1 MAITVAF
8 AVHCLGDAGAS
19 GDGLRSEEGSLLSS
33 IKSPI
38 VVIDSCQIQK
48 RFGSRRER
56 QQALFESQPITR
68 AGEQGEDSAM
78 EATSERNTPD
88 RPDTSGEARHEPASS
103 NQVRTINLA
112 LQGGGAHGAFTW
124 GVLDRLLD
132 EKDLAFEGL
141 SATSAGAMN
150 AAAFAYGLAVDGRE
164 GARKALAGYWRRVSD
179 AARLGPLQPNPI
191 DRMLAD
197 HKLTWSPIFTLIDFV
212 TRVLSPYQFNPAN
225 YNPLRDVVEQS
236 INFEVLKRADC
247 PVKLF
252 LSATNV
258 RTGKVK
264 IFAGTEISVSA
275 VMASA
280 CLPTMFHAVEIDG
293 EAYWDGG
300 YMGNPALFPLI
311 YNCESTDIVT
321 VHINPLFR
329 KEIPR
334 AAGDI
339 LNRINEISFNSS
351 LMREMRAVSFVTK
364 LIAQNRIVDGGLR
377 PVRIHSIADDEFMG
391 ALSPTSK
398 YNADWD
404 FLVFLRDQGR
414 KCAGD
419 WLAKNFV
426 KLGVESSID
435 VDQVYL

>member
-1 MAITVAF
+1 
-8 AVHCLGDAGAS
+8 
-19 GDGLRSEEGSLLSS
+19 
-33 IKSPI
+33 
-38 VVIDSCQIQK
+38 
-48 RFGSRRER
+48 
-56 QQALFESQPITR
+56 
-68 AGEQGEDSAM
+68 M
-78 EATSERNTPD
+78 EVTSEQNSADGPEA
-88 RPDTSGEARHEPASS
+88 SGEAGHKPTFS
-103 NQVRTINLA
+103 NQDRTINLA

-150 AAAFAYGLAVDGRE
+150 AAVFAYGLAVDGRE
-164 GARKALAGYWRRVSD
+164 GARKALTGYWKRVSD

-191 DRMLAD
+191 DRMLGD
-197 HKLTWSPIFTLIDFV
+197 HKLTWSPIFSLIDFV
-212 TRVLSPYQFNPAN
+212 TRALSPYQFNPVD
-225 YNPLRDVVEQS
+225 YNPLREVVEQS
-236 INFEVLKRADC
+236 IDFDVLQRPDC

-264 IFAGTEISVSA
+264 IFAGKEISLYA

-311 YNCESTDIVT
+311 YNCKSTDIVI
-321 VHINPLFR
+321 VHINPLSR
-329 KEIPR
+329 KEVPR
-334 AAGDI
+334 TAGDI

-364 LIAQNRIVDGGLR
+364 LVTQNRIVGEEL
-377 PVRIHSIADDEFMG
+377 PHVLIHSIADDEFMS
-391 ALSPTSK
+391 ALSSTSK
-398 YNADWD
+398 YNADWA
-404 FLVFLRDQGR
+404 FLTFLRDQGR

-419 WLAKNFV
+419 WLAKNFA
-426 KLGVESSID
+426 KLGVESSVDID
-435 VDQVYL
+435 KMYL

>member
-1 MAITVAF
+1 M
-8 AVHCLGDAGAS
+8 
-19 GDGLRSEEGSLLSS
+19 EG
-33 IKSPI
+33 
-38 VVIDSCQIQK
+38 
-48 RFGSRRER
+48 
-56 QQALFESQPITR
+56 
-68 AGEQGEDSAM
+68 
-78 EATSERNTPD
+78 TSERNAAD
-88 RPDTSGEARHEPASS
+88 RPEASRGAGHERTIS

-150 AAAFAYGLAVDGRE
+150 AAVFAYGLAVDGRE
-164 GARKALAGYWRRVSD
+164 GARNALTGFWKRVSD

-191 DRMLAD
+191 DRMLGD
-197 HKLTWSPIFTLIDFV
+197 HKLTWSPVFSLIGFV
-212 TRVLSPYQFNPAN
+212 TRMLSPYQFNPAD

-236 INFEVLKRADC
+236 IDFDVLKRPEC

-258 RTGKVK
+258 RSGKVK

-311 YNCESTDIVT
+311 YNCASSDIVI

-329 KEIPR
+329 KDVPHT
-334 AAGDI
+334 ADDI

-351 LMREMRAVSFVTK
+351 LMREMRAVSFVTRLVTQK
-364 LIAQNRIVDGGLR
+364 RIVEGGLKHIL
-377 PVRIHSIADDEFMG
+377 IHGIADDEFMG
-391 ALSPTSK
+391 ALSATSK

-404 FLVFLRDQGR
+404 FLSFLRDRGR
-414 KCAGD
+414 KCADD
-419 WLAKNFV
+419 WLARNLV
-426 KLGVESSID
+426 KVGIESSVDID
-435 VDQVYL
+435 KMYL

>member
-1 MAITVAF
+1 MKI
-8 AVHCLGDAGAS
+8 
-19 GDGLRSEEGSLLSS
+19 
-33 IKSPI
+33 
-38 VVIDSCQIQK
+38 
-48 RFGSRRER
+48 
-56 QQALFESQPITR
+56 
-68 AGEQGEDSAM
+68 
-78 EATSERNTPD
+78 TSERNSAE
-88 RPDTSGEARHEPASS
+88 RPEASGGAGQEPTFS

-124 GVLDRLLD
+124 GVLDRFLE
-132 EKDLAFEGL
+132 EKYLAFEGL

-150 AAAFAYGLAVDGRE
+150 AAVFAYGLTVDGRE
-164 GARKALAGYWRRVSD
+164 GARKALTGYWKRVSD

-191 DRMLAD
+191 DRMLGD
-197 HKLTWSPIFTLIDFV
+197 HKLTWSPIFSVVDFV

-225 YNPLRDVVEQS
+225 YNPLRDLVEQS
-236 INFEVLKRADC
+236 IDFEVLKRPDC

-264 IFAGTEISVSA
+264 IFSGTEISVSA

-311 YNCESTDIVT
+311 YNCKSTDIVT

-329 KEIPR
+329 KEVPR

-364 LIAQNRIVDGGLR
+364 LITQNRVVDGGLKR
-377 PVRIHSIADDEFMG
+377 VLIHSIADDEFMG

-404 FLVFLRDQGR
+404 FLIFLRDQGR
-414 KCAGD
+414 KCAGN

-426 KLGVESSID
+426 KLGVESSVDID
-435 VDQVYL
+435 KMYL

>member
-1 MAITVAF
+1 ME
-8 AVHCLGDAGAS
+8 GAS
-19 GDGLRSEEGSLLSS
+19 EQNSAE
-33 IKSPI
+33 SPEA
-38 VVIDSCQIQK
+38 S
-48 RFGSRRER
+48 GGAGREPT
-56 QQALFESQPITR
+56 F
-68 AGEQGEDSAM
+68 
-78 EATSERNTPD
+78 
-88 RPDTSGEARHEPASS
+88 S

-150 AAAFAYGLAVDGRE
+150 AAAFAYGLAVGGRE
-164 GARKALAGYWRRVSD
+164 GARKALTGYWKGVSD
-179 AARLGPLQPNPI
+179 AAKLGPLQPNFI
-191 DRMLAD
+191 DRMLGD
-197 HKLTWSPIFTLIDFV
+197 HKLAWSPVFSLIGFV
-212 TRVLSPYQFNPAN
+212 TRVLSPYEFNPAD

-236 INFEVLKRADC
+236 IDFEVLKRPDC

-252 LSATNV
+252 LSGTNV

-264 IFAGTEISVSA
+264 IFAGKEISVSA

-311 YNCESTDIVT
+311 YNCKSTDILI

-329 KEIPR
+329 KELPR
-334 AAGDI
+334 AAVDI

-351 LMREMRAVSFVTK
+351 LMREMRAVSFVSRLVK
-364 LIAQNRIVDGGLR
+364 QNRIVGEEL
-377 PVRIHSIADDEFMG
+377 PHVRIHSIADDEFMG
-391 ALSPTSK
+391 ALSSTSK
-398 YNADWD
+398 YNADWE
-404 FLVFLRDQGR
+404 FLTYLRDQGR

-419 WLAKNFV
+419 WLAKHFV
-426 KLGVESSID
+426 KLGVESSVDID
-435 VDQVYL
+435 EMYL

>member
-1 MAITVAF
+1 M
-8 AVHCLGDAGAS
+8 
-19 GDGLRSEEGSLLSS
+19 GS
-33 IKSPI
+33 
-38 VVIDSCQIQK
+38 
-48 RFGSRRER
+48 
-56 QQALFESQPITR
+56 
-68 AGEQGEDSAM
+68 
-78 EATSERNTPD
+78 TSERDSAD
-88 RPDTSGEARHEPASS
+88 RPDPPS
-103 NQVRTINLA
+103 NQVRTVNLA

-132 EKDLAFEGL
+132 EEALAFEGL

-150 AAAFAYGLAVDGRE
+150 AAAFAYGLAVDGRD
-164 GARKALAGYWRRVSD
+164 GARKALEGYWKRVSD
-179 AARLGPLQPNPI
+179 AARLGPLQPTPV

-197 HKLTWSPIFTLIDFV
+197 HRLMWSPIFSVIGFV

-236 INFEVLKRADC
+236 IDFDVLRRPDC

-264 IFAGTEISVSA
+264 VFSGSEISVDA

-300 YMGNPALFPLI
+300 YMGNPAIFPLI
-311 YNCESTDIVT
+311 YGCESADVVI
-321 VHINPLFR
+321 VHINPMFR
-329 KEIPR
+329 AEVPR
-334 AAGDI
+334 SAEDI

-351 LMREMRAVSFVTK
+351 LMREMRAVSFVTRLVTQK
-364 LIAQNRIVDGGLR
+364 RVEGGLKH
-377 PVRIHSIADDEFMG
+377 VLVHSISDDAFMG
-391 ALSPTSK
+391 ALTPTSK

-404 FLVFLRDQGR
+404 FLIYLRDQGR

-419 WLAKNFV
+419 WLAQNFA
-426 KLGVESSID
+426 KLGVESS
-435 VDQVYL
+435 VDAEKVYL

>member
-1 MAITVAF
+1 MEST
-8 AVHCLGDAGAS
+8 
-19 GDGLRSEEGSLLSS
+19 
-33 IKSPI
+33 P
-38 VVIDSCQIQK
+38 
-48 RFGSRRER
+48 ER
-56 QQALFESQPITR
+56 
-68 AGEQGEDSAM
+68 DSA
-78 EATSERNTPD
+78 D
-88 RPDTSGEARHEPASS
+88 RPKPPSHSTPSS
-103 NQVRTINLA
+103 NQIRTINLA

-164 GARKALAGYWRRVSD
+164 GARKALEGYWKRVSD
-179 AARLGPLQPNPI
+179 TARQGPLQPTAF
-191 DRMLAD
+191 DRMLGD
-197 HKLTWSPIFTLIDFV
+197 HRLTWSPIFSVIGFV

-236 INFEVLKRADC
+236 IDFDVLRRPDC

-264 IFAGTEISVSA
+264 VFSGKEISADA

-300 YMGNPALFPLI
+300 YMGNPAIFPLI
-311 YNCESTDIVT
+311 YGCESADVVI

-329 KEIPR
+329 AEVPR
-334 AAGDI
+334 SADDI

-351 LMREMRAVSFVTK
+351 LMREMRAVSFVTRLVTQK
-364 LIAQNRIVDGGLR
+364 RVDGGLKH
-377 PVRIHSIADDEFMG
+377 VLVHSIADDGFMG
-391 ALSPTSK
+391 ALTPTSK
-398 YNADWD
+398 YNADWE

-414 KCAGD
+414 KCAGE
-419 WLAKNFV
+419 WLAENFV
-426 KLGVESSID
+426 KLGVESSVD
-435 VDQVYL
+435 VEKMYL

>member
-1 MAITVAF
+1 ME
-8 AVHCLGDAGAS
+8 S
-19 GDGLRSEEGSLLSS
+19 MSDGH
-33 IKSPI
+33 
-38 VVIDSCQIQK
+38 
-48 RFGSRRER
+48 
-56 QQALFESQPITR
+56 
-68 AGEQGEDSAM
+68 
-78 EATSERNTPD
+78 ATGGPEL
-88 RPDTSGEARHEPASS
+88 SS

-112 LQGGGAHGAFTW
+112 LQGGGAHDAFTW

-150 AAAFAYGLAVDGRE
+150 AAAFAYGFAVDGRE
-164 GARKALAGYWRRVSD
+164 GARKALTDYWRRVSD
-179 AARLGPLQPNPI
+179 AARLGPLQPTPV
-191 DRMLAD
+191 DRLLAD
-197 HKLTWSPIFTLIDFV
+197 HKLTWSPIFSMIGFV

-225 YNPLRDVVEQS
+225 YNPLREVVDQS
-236 INFEVLKRADC
+236 INFDVLRRPDC
-247 PVKLF
+247 PLKLF

-264 IFAGTEISVSA
+264 IFAGTEISVDA

-300 YMGNPALFPLI
+300 YMGNPAIFPLI
-311 YNCESTDIVT
+311 YNCKSADIVI

-329 KEIPR
+329 EQVPR
-334 AAGDI
+334 SADDI

-351 LMREMRAVSFVTK
+351 LMREMRAVSFMTG
-364 LIAQNRIVDGGLR
+364 LITQKRIVDGGLKR
-377 PVRIHSIADDEFMG
+377 VLIHSIADDGFMS
-391 ALSPTSK
+391 ALTPTSK

-414 KCAGD
+414 KCAAD
-419 WLAKNFV
+419 WLAENFV
-426 KLGVESSID
+426 KLGVESS
-435 VDQVYL
+435 VDAEKTYL